1 VTQLA
6 FRLKQPRKKPKRG
19 GKRAGAGRPR
29 VRPLPI
35 GWRPGR
41 RFVARR
47 TRAKVDRHAPLHVTM
62 RFQHVV
68 RNLRNGKLHRVIHG
82 AIARCHRADFRVV
95 HYSVQG
101 DHVHLIAEAHSA
113 EALSSGMQGLTIR
126 VAKAMN
132 RRLERSGAV
141 MADRYHAVVLGSP
154 TQVRSAILYVLNN
167 ARKHAAQTRGWF
179 ERGWID
185 PFSSAADFDGWA
197 RAVEPDRLALPRCTA
212 AAGSWLLRVGWRRR
226 GLLEPGAVP
235 SETAA
240 PAFDG

>member
-1 VTQLA
+1 MTQLA
-6 FRLKQPRKKPKRG
+6 FRLKPPRKKPQRG
-19 GKRAGAGRPR
+19 GKRPGAGRPR
-29 VRPLPI
+29 LRPLPI

-47 TRAKVDRHAPLHVTM
+47 VRATVGGRSPVHVTM

-68 RNLRNGKLHRVIHG
+68 RSLRNGKLHQVIHG
-82 AIARCHRADFRVV
+82 AIARCHRGDFRVV

-101 DHVHLIAEAHSA
+101 DHIHLIAEARSA

-126 VAKAMN
+126 IAKALN

-141 MADRYHAVVLGSP
+141 MADRYHAVVLRSP
-154 TQVRSAILYVLNN
+154 TQVRNAILYVLNN
-167 ARKHAAQTRGWF
+167 ARKHAAATRGWF

-197 RAVEPDRLALPRCTA
+197 RPVEPDRLALPRCTA

-226 GLLEPGAVP
+226 GLLDPGAVP
-235 SETAA
+235 SVPAA
-240 PAFDG
+240 SVLDA